1 MALIALFPEG
11 ASSDPIEHLARA
23 RGRDVTPSEVTL
35 RAVGEDLGGEVEEAW
50 AWANA
55 GERGVILRVDDGT
68 LVVVVT
74 DDQGESDAALLEI
87 AWGAVDSVTPPRA

>member
-11 ASSDPIEHLARA
+11 ASADPIEHLARA

-50 AWANA
+50 AWRSGDA
-55 GERGVILRVDDGT
+55 RGVVLRVDDGA

-74 DDQGESDAALLEI
+74 DDQGESDAELLEV
-87 AWGAVDSVTPPRA
+87 AWGAVDTVVPPR